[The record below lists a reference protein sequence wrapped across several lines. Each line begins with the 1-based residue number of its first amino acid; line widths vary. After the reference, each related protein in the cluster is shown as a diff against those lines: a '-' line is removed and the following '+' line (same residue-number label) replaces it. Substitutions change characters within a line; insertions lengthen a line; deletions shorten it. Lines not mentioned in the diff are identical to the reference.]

1 MRINTSVTSVN
12 SQVGRWPAMKMAI
25 ILDTVSDTLYKRRG
39 DCVLD
44 ISDSMVLVKGGMT

>member
-1 MRINTSVTSVN
+1 MRINISATSVN
-12 SQVGRWPAMKMAI
+12 SQVGRWSAMKMAI
-25 ILDTVSDTLYKRRG
+25 ILDTESDSLYKRQG

>member
-1 MRINTSVTSVN
+1 MRINISVISVN
-12 SQVGRWPAMKMAI
+12 SQVGRWPATKMAI
-25 ILDTVSDTLYKRRG
+25 NLDTESDSLYKRRG